1 MQVRRGIRGVSLA
14 SLTVAK
20 TPCFICFFCFC
31 FLPFFLLIKK
41 GRKKKRTW
49 ILVFS
54 VKQFL
59 ASSKKLMMKNAE
71 MSKATQE
78 N

>member
-41 GRKKKRTW
+41 GRKKKEN
-49 ILVFS
+49 LDFSFLSQAVFS
-54 VKQFL
+54 QL
-59 ASSKKLMMKNAE
+59 Q
-71 MSKATQE
+71 KADDE
-78 N
+78 KFRNV